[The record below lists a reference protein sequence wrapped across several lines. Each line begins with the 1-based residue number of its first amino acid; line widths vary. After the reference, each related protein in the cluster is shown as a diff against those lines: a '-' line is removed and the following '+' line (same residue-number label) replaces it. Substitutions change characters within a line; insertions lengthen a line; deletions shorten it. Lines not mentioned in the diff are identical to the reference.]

1 MQDKLVFLLQE
12 LHSDLKFHN
21 ELFKLRFDQSKFRSI
36 CKKGTK
42 MWHST
47 QEDIPSAVFST
58 IFWQLQANTCGNFE
72 LDEEFGCVRQDNC
85 YRGLFMPDF
94 FFLLKISEILS

>member
-47 QEDIPSAVFST
+47 QEDIPSAVLGNGGNNGDDGFGATCST
-58 IFWQLQANTCGNFE
+58 L
-72 LDEEFGCVRQDNC
+72 RPS
-85 YRGLFMPDF
+85 R
-94 FFLLKISEILS
+94 